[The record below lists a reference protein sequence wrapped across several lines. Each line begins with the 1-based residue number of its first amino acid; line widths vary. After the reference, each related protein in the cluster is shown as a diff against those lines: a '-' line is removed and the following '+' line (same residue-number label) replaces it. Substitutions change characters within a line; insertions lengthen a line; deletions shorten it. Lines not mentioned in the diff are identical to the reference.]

1 MLDFPTLPVTAKT
14 VPRYRLRATAA
25 IAATASLTDGTIN
38 RGSSRIPRNYR
49 QPKARMHA
57 AARLRTSEG
66 PPPSGKT

>member
-38 RGSSRIPRNYR
+38 RSRNEGSRETIVNQKRACM
-49 QPKARMHA
+49 QPLA
-57 AARLRTSEG
+57 
-66 PPPSGKT
+66 